1 MNNPYIIYTYKWIL
15 NDKLQPDIG
24 YTKGVSN
31 NVISICKLSVEQSNK
46 YGTTILFCDSKS
58 SEFWG
63 KTDVPFSKIIVLD
76 DLDNLN
82 THHWGLHKLLTM
94 SKFPNMPY
102 IHIDMDIILLNKPK
116 IHSDYDVTFG
126 FPVWDFKN
134 AYTID
139 DSEITYVNDSYVNTY
154 KKWHKGEYSNLVES
168 GLMDFGS
175 TPSMCYIQVN
185 NQESITTAVSETIDM
200 AKPMFNDRDDNI
212 NQYLEQCV
220 FFTKMKQH
228 CVGKWR
234 WYSDDYTHLRYDN
247 IIGMN
252 LNKSLD
258 ELDIEYLK
266 NYDWVHLAALNQ
278 YNESE
283 VSRLLNRLKQLSE
296 KNNLI

>member
-24 YTKGVSN
+24 YTKGVGN
-31 NVISICKLSVEQSNK
+31 TIVSICKLSVEQANK
-46 YGTTILFCDSKS
+46 YGTTILFCDEKS
-58 SEFWG
+58 AEFWNN
-63 KTDVPFSKIIVLD
+63 TDVPFSKIEVLKE
-76 DLDNLN
+76 LDELD

-134 AYTID
+134 AHAID
-139 DSEITYVNDSYVNTY
+139 DNEITYVNDVYVNTY
-154 KKWHKGEYSNLVES
+154 NKWHKKEYSHLVDNE
-168 GLMDFGS
+168 LLDFGS

-185 NQESITTAVSETIDM
+185 NQDLIRTAVDETIEM
-200 AKPMFNDRDDNI
+200 GQIMFNNPDPNI
-212 NQYLEQCV
+212 NQYLEQCI
-220 FFTKMKQH
+220 FFTKMKEH

-247 IIGMN
+247 IIGM
-252 LNKSLD
+252 SEGIPLD
-258 ELDIEYLK
+258 KLDIEYLK

-278 YNESE
+278 YDETD
-283 VSRLLNRLKQLSE
+283 VSNLLNRLKKLSE